1 MKIRLKGTKIELT
14 DAIKTYFQER
24 MDSLEKYLVGV
35 QVLNCDCEIEKVGG
49 EQKSGKIYRAEVNL
63 EVPGTLLRVEKEGTD
78 VYKAI
83 EKVKDHLVLVI
94 KKYRDKKTS

>member
-24 MDSLEKYLVGV
+24 MDALEKYLVGV

-63 EVPGTLLRVEKEGTD
+63 EVPGALLRVEKEASD

-94 KKYRDKKTS
+94 KKYRDKKTV